1 MRNKSEKL
9 THAEVLQ
16 ILTDNLRD
24 LNDVAI
30 SDRNIPNLI
39 NRGKASAAIVTAFHR
54 EELMEAKR
62 LGSGLAIKGAEQPSL
77 KKLKPNNK

>member
-1 MRNKSEKL
+1 MRNRTEHL

-24 LNDVAI
+24 LNDPSI

-39 NRGKASAAIVTAFHR
+39 NRLWK
-54 EELMEAKR
+54 
-62 LGSGLAIKGAEQPSL
+62 
-77 KKLKPNNK
+77 

>member
-1 MRNKSEKL
+1 MKHRSEKL
-9 THAEVLQ
+9 THSEVLQ

-54 EELMEAKR
+54 EELMEMKR
-62 LGSGLAIKGAEQPSL
+62 EGSLISIKSAEKPTL
-77 KKLKPNNK
+77 KKLKQV

>member
-1 MRNKSEKL
+1 MRNQTEKL
-9 THAEVLQ
+9 SHAEVLQ

-24 LNDVAI
+24 LNNVSI

-62 LGSGLAIKGAEQPSL
+62 EGSFIAIKSAEKPSL
-77 KKLKPNNK
+77 KKLKPN

>member
-1 MRNKSEKL
+1 MRNRTEHL

-24 LNDVAI
+24 LNDPSI

-54 EELMEAKR
+54 EELMEMKR
-62 LGSGLAIKGAEQPSL
+62 GTAVLSIKSAEQPTL
-77 KKLKPNNK
+77 KKLKKG